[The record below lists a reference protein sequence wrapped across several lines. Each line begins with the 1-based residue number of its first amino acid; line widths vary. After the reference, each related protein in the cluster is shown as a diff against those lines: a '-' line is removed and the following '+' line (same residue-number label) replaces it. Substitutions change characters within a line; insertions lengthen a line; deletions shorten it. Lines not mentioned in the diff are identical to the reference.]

1 MTARLGNLPPTRI
14 EKLETFLIERWCLLR
29 IHCEDGTVGTGEAG
43 VHGWPR
49 PTAAMIDEMK
59 SYLVG
64 RDPSTIEHHA
74 QALQRHSHFMGA
86 LVGGAISAI
95 DIALWDIKAKR
106 YGVPIYELMGGKT
119 RDRVRCYMHAKGNTL
134 DELVADAVAKQ
145 RQGFTAIRFSPFA
158 PDYHLRKSFE
168 EWVSEAERRVGAVH
182 EALQGDADICI
193 ELHRQMN
200 PAESIALGQR
210 LQKFH
215 PYFYE
220 DPMLPDSPAMMGDVQ
235 ARSGLPVAT
244 GERFSSI
251 FQFQELLASNGCAYV
266 RPDVCLCMG
275 LTGSKKVAAMAE
287 AHHVK
292 VIPHNPLSPIS
303 TAACVQLDACIP
315 NFALQEYTGESAPPK
330 RDMVVQP
337 LVLKDGYL
345 EVPDAPGLG
354 IELNDSALAEEY
366 IEGREFYVGVLGNGQ
381 PKALPPVEVDFTGFP
396 EGAPKVLDSKAK
408 WDERSK
414 EYKGTKSVLANLPD
428 ELRARLQKVA
438 VDAYRAL
445 RVRDYGRVDLRLTE
459 TGDIYVLE
467 VNASCYLER
476 SSEFAMSA
484 AASGIDYPKLIERIV
499 ELALERYRR

>member
-1 MTARLGNLPPTRI
+1 MLARLHDHPAKRLTELLPWNWKTHTSRRLPRSLSGQIFHPINVCPAAGRQVSGCRDEVLAAGEGRRPCYSRPMTARLSNLPSTRI

-49 PTAAMIDEMK
+49 PTAAMIGEMK

-95 DIALWDIKAKR
+95 DIALWDIKARR

-134 DELVADAVAKQ
+134 DELVADAVARK

-210 LQKFH
+210 LRKFH

-251 FQFQELLASNGCAYV
+251 FQFQELLANNGCAYV

-315 NFALQEYTGESAPPK
+315 NFALQEYTGESDPPK
-330 RDMVVQP
+330 RDMVLQP

-354 IELNDSALAEEY
+354 IELNDTALA
-366 IEGREFYVGVLGNGQ
+366 R
-381 PKALPPVEVDFTGFP
+381 
-396 EGAPKVLDSKAK
+396 
-408 WDERSK
+408 
-414 EYKGTKSVLANLPD
+414 
-428 ELRARLQKVA
+428 
-438 VDAYRAL
+438 
-445 RVRDYGRVDLRLTE
+445 LRLREVVTE
-459 TGDIYVLE
+459 PPIGRDGSVQ
-467 VNASCYLER
+467 
-476 SSEFAMSA
+476 
-484 AASGIDYPKLIERIV
+484 DW
-499 ELALERYRR
+499 

>member
-1 MTARLGNLPPTRI
+1 MKITNVEAHAVWGGQRN
-14 EKLETFLIERWCLLR
+14 FLFV
-29 IHCEDGTVGTGEAG
+29 TVDTDEGISGVGEAG
-43 VHGWPR
+43 ITGRELAVLGAIEHFR
-49 PTAAMIDEMK
+49 PL
-59 SYLVG
+59 LVG
-64 RDPSTIEHHA
+64 QDPMRTEHLWQLLFRGGFFPAQRILAST
-74 QALQRHSHFMGA
+74 
-86 LVGGAISAI
+86 ISAI
-95 DIALWDIKAKR
+95 DIALWDIKAR
-106 YGVPIYELMGGKT
+106 RHGVPIYELMGGKT

-134 DELVADAVAKQ
+134 DELVADAVAKK

-251 FQFQELLASNGCAYV
+251 FQFQELLENDGCAYV

-315 NFALQEYTGESAPPK
+315 NFALQEYTGESDPPK

-354 IELNDSALAEEY
+354 IELNDSALARLKLREVVTEPP
-366 IEGREFYVGVLGNGQ
+366 IGRDG
-381 PKALPPVEVDFTGFP
+381 
-396 EGAPKVLDSKAK
+396 
-408 WDERSK
+408 
-414 EYKGTKSVLANLPD
+414 SVQD
-428 ELRARLQKVA
+428 W
-438 VDAYRAL
+438 
-445 RVRDYGRVDLRLTE
+445 
-459 TGDIYVLE
+459 
-467 VNASCYLER
+467 
-476 SSEFAMSA
+476 
-484 AASGIDYPKLIERIV
+484 
-499 ELALERYRR
+499 

>member
-1 MTARLGNLPPTRI
+1 MTARLSNLPPTRI

-49 PTAAMIDEMK
+49 PAAAMIDEMK

-119 RDRVRCYMHAKGNTL
+119 RDRVRCYMHAQGNTL
-134 DELVADAVAKQ
+134 DELVADAVAKK

-158 PDYHLRKSFE
+158 PDYQLRKSFE
-168 EWVSEAERRVGAVH
+168 EWASDAERRVGAVH

-193 ELHRQMN
+193 ALHRQMN

-251 FQFQELLASNGCAYV
+251 FQFQELLANNGCAYV

-275 LTGSKKVAAMAE
+275 LTGAKKVAAMAE

-292 VIPHNPLSPIS
+292 VIPHNPLSPI
-303 TAACVQLDACIP
+303 
-315 NFALQEYTGESAPPK
+315 
-330 RDMVVQP
+330 
-337 LVLKDGYL
+337 
-345 EVPDAPGLG
+345 
-354 IELNDSALAEEY
+354 
-366 IEGREFYVGVLGNGQ
+366 
-381 PKALPPVEVDFTGFP
+381 
-396 EGAPKVLDSKAK
+396 
-408 WDERSK
+408 
-414 EYKGTKSVLANLPD
+414 
-428 ELRARLQKVA
+428 
-438 VDAYRAL
+438 
-445 RVRDYGRVDLRLTE
+445 
-459 TGDIYVLE
+459 
-467 VNASCYLER
+467 
-476 SSEFAMSA
+476 
-484 AASGIDYPKLIERIV
+484 
-499 ELALERYRR
+499 

>member
-1 MTARLGNLPPTRI
+1 MAPQDESLDEAVALQRACYSRPMTARLSNLPPTRI

-95 DIALWDIKAKR
+95 DIALWDVKARR

-134 DELVADAVAKQ
+134 DELVADAVARK

-200 PAESIALGQR
+200 PAE
-210 LQKFH
+210 F
-215 PYFYE
+215 
-220 DPMLPDSPAMMGDVQ
+220 DC
-235 ARSGLPVAT
+235 ARTAP
-244 GERFSSI
+244 E
-251 FQFQELLASNGCAYV
+251 
-266 RPDVCLCMG
+266 
-275 LTGSKKVAAMAE
+275 KV
-287 AHHVK
+287 
-292 VIPHNPLSPIS
+292 P
-303 TAACVQLDACIP
+303 
-315 NFALQEYTGESAPPK
+315 
-330 RDMVVQP
+330 
-337 LVLKDGYL
+337 
-345 EVPDAPGLG
+345 
-354 IELNDSALAEEY
+354 
-366 IEGREFYVGVLGNGQ
+366 
-381 PKALPPVEVDFTGFP
+381 
-396 EGAPKVLDSKAK
+396 
-408 WDERSK
+408 
-414 EYKGTKSVLANLPD
+414 SVLL
-428 ELRARLQKVA
+428 
-438 VDAYRAL
+438 
-445 RVRDYGRVDLRLTE
+445 
-459 TGDIYVLE
+459 
-467 VNASCYLER
+467 
-476 SSEFAMSA
+476 
-484 AASGIDYPKLIERIV
+484 
-499 ELALERYRR
+499 

>member
-1 MTARLGNLPPTRI
+1 MAPQDESLDEGWSRPCYSRPMTARLSNLPPTRI

-95 DIALWDIKAKR
+95 DIALWDIKARR

-119 RDRVRCYMHAKGNTL
+119 RDRVRCYMHAKGDTL
-134 DELVADAVAKQ
+134 DELVADAVAKK

-251 FQFQELLASNGCAYV
+251 FQFQELLANNGCAYV

-275 LTGSKKVAAMAE
+275 LTGSQEGGGDGRGAPRQGDPAQSFVAD
-287 AHHVK
+287 
-292 VIPHNPLSPIS
+292 LDGGLR
-303 TAACVQLDACIP
+303 AARRLHPELRAAGIHGRVGSAQARHGRAAAGVEGWLPRGAGCAGPRHRVERHRPGAAQAARGRDRAADRTGWVGAGLVTGAAARLQPGGENDAVLDDSLLAQ
-315 NFALQEYTGESAPPK
+315 AL
-330 RDMVVQP
+330 R
-337 LVLKDGYL
+337 LI
-345 EVPDAPGLG
+345 GLDPAQG
-354 IELNDSALAEEY
+354 
-366 IEGREFYVGVLGNGQ
+366 FKQCVGVLAQ
-381 PKALPPVEVDFTGFP
+381 QRRTAD
-396 EGAPKVLDSKAK
+396 
-408 WDERSK
+408 
-414 EYKGTKSVLANLPD
+414 
-428 ELRARLQKVA
+428 
-438 VDAYRAL
+438 
-445 RVRDYGRVDLRLTE
+445 RDG
-459 TGDIYVLE
+459 
-467 VNASCYLER
+467 
-476 SSEFAMSA
+476 
-484 AASGIDYPKLIERIV
+484 
-499 ELALERYRR
+499 

>member
-1 MTARLGNLPPTRI
+1 
-14 EKLETFLIERWCLLR
+14 
-29 IHCEDGTVGTGEAG
+29 
-43 VHGWPR
+43 
-49 PTAAMIDEMK
+49 MIDEMK

-134 DELVADAVAKQ
+134 DELVADAVAKK

-251 FQFQELLASNGCAYV
+251 FQFQELLANNGCAYV

-287 AHHVK
+287 AHHVQ
-292 VIPHNPLSPIS
+292 VVPHNPLSPIGL
-303 TAACVQLDACIP
+303 AACLQLAAAIP
-315 NFALQEYTGESAPPK
+315 NFAIQEYATGFEAGIFESRPEHLGSN
-330 RDMVVQP
+330 VVDKVP
-337 LVLKDGYL
+337 L
-345 EVPDAPGLG
+345 PDNGFVDIPTGPGLG
-354 IELNDSALAEEY
+354 MNL
-366 IEGREFYVGVLGNGQ
+366 
-381 PKALPPVEVDFTGFP
+381 
-396 EGAPKVLDSKAK
+396 
-408 WDERSK
+408 
-414 EYKGTKSVLANLPD
+414 LPD
-428 ELRARLQKVA
+428 AQKIRPPLVKPISMRPHFDGFV
-438 VDAYRAL
+438 VDQ
-445 RVRDYGRVDLRLTE
+445 
-459 TGDIYVLE
+459 
-467 VNASCYLER
+467 
-476 SSEFAMSA
+476 
-484 AASGIDYPKLIERIV
+484 
-499 ELALERYRR
+499 